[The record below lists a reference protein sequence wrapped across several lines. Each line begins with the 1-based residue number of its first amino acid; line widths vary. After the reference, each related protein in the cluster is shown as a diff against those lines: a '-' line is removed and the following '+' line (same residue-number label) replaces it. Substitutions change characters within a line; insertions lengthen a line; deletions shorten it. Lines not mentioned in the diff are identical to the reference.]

1 MSPLPRP
8 TAPAERV
15 VAVVVVYER
24 IVSFSTITWYLVPL
38 LHVKAKALGMGKKKY
53 GENGFIVAWSPS
65 IIWNPLF

>member
-1 MSPLPRP
+1 M
-8 TAPAERV
+8 
-15 VAVVVVYER
+15 VVVYER